1 MTHVIDN
8 VAIATVDSWVPPV
21 AGGLLRRRLHEAF
34 DRADAGDL
42 LVVAGPAGSGKTTAL
57 AMWAAEAAVAAQ
69 VAWVG
74 LSPLDGDPAVFW
86 GTLTT
91 ALDRA
96 TGVTGQPET
105 VGALARSLAQV
116 EQPLVIVLDNG
127 EYLRR
132 SAGTVSAL
140 LSHDLPQV
148 RVVFA
153 TREAPAAHLSRLR
166 LIGRLTEVGPDDLAF
181 SPREAAQY
189 WSMRQRVLTPAEA
202 TALVERTGGLA
213 AGVCAPD
220 VHTAGFTDVLAD
232 FLRAELLGR
241 LPAEQ
246 QDFVLRCSLLDDLDA
261 RSAEAITGRRDA
273 ARLLDHL
280 RREHHL
286 LVRPAEDP
294 ERLQLRRPYAAF
306 LRDEAGLL
314 IAEHVTDV
322 HARAAQHYAEHDRPE
337 AALRHAAASR
347 QADLAAEVG
356 VRVAAPLVL
365 GAARDVFLDLPTWI
379 PARDAVRHPETATVL
394 ALAAAARDDAHTAGA
409 YARLARDRFAEVTT
423 ERRLPMQAALCLGD
437 LLLAR
442 QREDVEAIGLTMTAL
457 LELLDAT
464 VPGLVPAADGM
475 RAIAAECLGHAA
487 LWTGDLTLA
496 RSSLE
501 AAAVHSGRHE
511 LTLSSGA
518 ALGGLALVHAL
529 RGDVGQAAQLAYARD
544 PAASDV
550 PAAYRRP
557 ARLARGLVLWLRGA
571 AADALTVVGTES
583 GDADDQPSAY
593 ATGLVRARI
602 LLTLGNVPAARD
614 ALAVA
619 GPATGPSLL
628 DDWRAVTT
636 AELHLAEGRPA
647 KAVTAARYAMRD
659 GRTPLDSH
667 ACIVAARAHL
677 AGGELNAA
685 SRILEAV
692 HRTSATAGPWAQVNA
707 WLAES
712 LIADRLGHEGA
723 VRIAIGT
730 ALVIADVDGLVAPFG
745 EVGGEARALLDRNR
759 DLVADYPLLSVRLD
773 AVRPA
778 VTASGGDRLL
788 EDLTDRELAV
798 LRYLPS
804 LLTVRDVA
812 AELSVSQNTV
822 KTHVRSIYR
831 KLSVGTRRDA
841 VGRARRLGLL

>member
-8 VAIATVDSWVPPV
+8 VASATVDSSAPP
-21 AGGLLRRRLHEAF
+21 AAGLLRPRLHEAF
-34 DRADAGDL
+34 DRGAAGDL
-42 LVVAGPAGSGKTTAL
+42 LVVTGPPGSGKTTAL
-57 AMWAAEAAVAAQ
+57 AMWAADVATTAQ
-69 VAWVG
+69 IAW
-74 LSPLDGDPAVFW
+74 LSLGPLHSDPAFFW
-86 GTLTT
+86 TSLTT
-91 ALDRA
+91 AVSRA
-96 TGVTGQPET
+96 TGDLDQPES
-105 VGALARSLAQV
+105 VGALAHSLGRLR
-116 EQPLVIVLDNG
+116 QPLVIVFDNG
-127 EYLRR
+127 EHLRR
-132 SAGTVSAL
+132 STGTVSAL

-181 SPREAAQY
+181 SPREAAQF
-189 WSMRQRVLTPAEA
+189 WSLRDRALTPAEA
-202 TALVERTGGLA
+202 AALVERTGGLA

-220 VHTAGFTDVLAD
+220 AHTTGFTEVLAD

-241 LPAEQ
+241 LPADQ
-246 QDFVLRCSLLDDLDA
+246 RDFLLRCSLLDDVDA
-261 RSAEAITGRRDA
+261 RSAEAVTGRRDA

-286 LVRPAEDP
+286 LVRPTENPD
-294 ERLQLRRPYAAF
+294 RLRLRRPYAAF

-314 IAEHVTDV
+314 IAEHVADV
-322 HARAAQHYAEHDRPE
+322 HARAAQHYTEHDRPE
-337 AALRHAAASR
+337 AALRHAAASGR
-347 QADLAAEVG
+347 AELAAEVG

-365 GAARDVFLDLPTWI
+365 GGARDVFLDLATWM
-379 PARDAVRHPETATVL
+379 PAREAVRHPETATVL

-409 YARLARDRFAEVTT
+409 YARLARERFGEVAA

-442 QREDVEAIGLTMTAL
+442 QSEDVEAIGLALTAL

-464 VPGLVPAADGM
+464 VPGLVPSADGM

-487 LWTGDLTLA
+487 LWSGDLDLA

-501 AAAVHSGRHE
+501 TAAVHCGRQE
-511 LTLSSGA
+511 LGLAAGA

-529 RGDVGQAAQLAYARD
+529 RGDVGQAAQLAYAREL
-544 PAASDV
+544 AAVEV
-550 PAAYRRP
+550 PPAYRQP
-557 ARLARGLVLWLRGA
+557 ARLARGLVLWLRGS
-571 AADALTVVGTES
+571 AADALTVAAAEP
-583 GDADDQPSAY
+583 GDADDRPSAY
-593 ATGLVRARI
+593 AMSLVRTRI
-602 LLTLGNVPAARD
+602 LLTLSDLPAARE
-614 ALAVA
+614 ALTLA

-628 DDWRAVTT
+628 DDWRAVAT

-647 KAVTAARYAMRD
+647 KAVTAASYAMRD

-667 ACIVAARAHL
+667 ACVLAARAHL
-677 AGGELNAA
+677 ADGELNAA
-685 SRILEAV
+685 ARILEAV
-692 HRTSATAGPWAQVNA
+692 HRSSAGAGPWAQVNA

-712 LIADRLGHEGA
+712 LVADRLGHEGA
-723 VRIAIGT
+723 VRIALGT
-730 ALVIADVDGLVAPFG
+730 ALVIADVDGLVAPFS
-745 EVGGEARALLDRNR
+745 EAGSEAQALLDRNR

-778 VTASGGDRLL
+778 ATANGGDRLL
-788 EDLTDRELAV
+788 EELTDRELAV

>member
-8 VAIATVDSWVPPV
+8 VAPATVDSWLPPV

-34 DRADAGDL
+34 DQGRSGDL
-42 LVVAGPAGSGKTTAL
+42 LVVTGPAGSGKTTAL
-57 AMWAAEAAVAAQ
+57 AMWAADAAGAARI
-69 VAWVG
+69 AWVSLG
-74 LSPLDGDPAVFW
+74 PLDGDPGVFW
-86 GTLTT
+86 TSLTT
-91 ALDRA
+91 AVDRA
-96 TGVTGQPET
+96 TGTTGRPET
-105 VGALARSLAQV
+105 VGLLARSL
-116 EQPLVIVLDNG
+116 EQLEEQLIIVLDNG
-127 EYLRR
+127 EHLRR
-132 SAGTVSAL
+132 SAGMVSAL
-140 LSHDLPQV
+140 LSHDMPQV
-148 RVVFA
+148 RVIFA
-153 TREAPAAHLSRLR
+153 AREAPAAQLSRLR

-181 SPREAAQY
+181 NPREAAQF
-189 WSMRQRVLTPAEA
+189 WSLRQRTLTPAEA
-202 TALVERTGGLA
+202 TALVDRTGGLA

-241 LPAEQ
+241 LPAEHR
-246 QDFVLRCSLLDDLDA
+246 DFLLRCSLLDDLDA
-261 RSAEAITGRRDA
+261 RSAEAVTGRRDA

-286 LVRPAEDP
+286 LVRPAEEP
-294 ERLQLRRPYAAF
+294 ERLRLRRPYAAF
-306 LRDEAGLL
+306 LRDEARLV
-314 IAEHVTDV
+314 IAEHLPDV
-322 HARAAQHYAEHDRPE
+322 HARAAQHYAERDRPE
-337 AALRHAAASR
+337 AALRHAAASGR
-347 QADLAAEVG
+347 SQLAAEVG

-365 GAARDVFLDLPTWI
+365 GAAREVFLGLPAWV

-394 ALAAAARDDAHTAGA
+394 ALAAVARDDEHTAGA
-409 YARLARDRFAEVTT
+409 YARLARERFGEVAT

-442 QREDVEAIGLTMTAL
+442 QREDVEAIGRTMTTL

-475 RAIAAECLGHAA
+475 RAIAAECLGYAA

-501 AAAVHSGRHE
+501 ASAVHSGQQE
-511 LTLSSGA
+511 LTLASGA

-550 PAAYRRP
+550 PEAYRRP

-571 AADALTVVGTES
+571 ASDALTVVGAEP
-583 GDADDQPSAY
+583 GDRDDRPSAY

-602 LLTLGNVPAARD
+602 LLTLGDVPAARE
-614 ALAVA
+614 ALAAA

-647 KAVTAARYAMRD
+647 KAVTAAGYAMRD

-773 AVRPA
+773 AVRPVA
-778 VTASGGDRLL
+778 SVTVSDRLL